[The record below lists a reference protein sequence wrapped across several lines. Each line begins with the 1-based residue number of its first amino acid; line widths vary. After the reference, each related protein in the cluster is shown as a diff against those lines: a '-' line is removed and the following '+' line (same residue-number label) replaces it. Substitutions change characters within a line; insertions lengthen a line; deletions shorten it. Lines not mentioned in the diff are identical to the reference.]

1 MEVRVSAIASTSTRS
16 LFLRCSC
23 ENSPF
28 MFSSGPC
35 CLITSSIGW
44 EVFFFH
50 LQRLLVHVTRR
61 QKIGLHTATST
72 PTSASRSTTS
82 FIERGFYTFNSHESG
97 GLIPP

>member
-44 EVFFFH
+44 EVVSPRHSSTKNWLTYCNLNSDFSQSVHNQLHRARILH
-50 LQRLLVHVTRR
+50 LQFT
-61 QKIGLHTATST
+61 
-72 PTSASRSTTS
+72 
-82 FIERGFYTFNSHESG
+82 
-97 GLIPP
+97 